1 MTKSTLLVN
10 HLFKDQKITVRL
22 FISHCVLLISITLM
36 SQNLIPN
43 PSFDSLLP
51 NYAYSTSV
59 FDKQIDN
66 NYPHWSNPHQ
76 TTPVAL
82 VMLIYGAA
90 DLTFGISETI
100 DKNTSGVRLFSY
112 D

>member
-1 MTKSTLLVN
+1 MKQGKLKI
-10 HLFKDQKITVRL
+10 LFYISFL
-22 FISHCVLLISITLM
+22 FLGRHAFA
-36 SQNLIPN
+36 QNLIPN

-76 TTPVAL
+76 TTPVA
-82 VMLIYGAA
+82 VAMLIYGAA